1 MKASPRSARTA
12 DEFGNSHVAEPA
24 VVIETRAASKA
35 VQDEADPDKERA
47 VAKIREGLKYD
58 REHPGYLTGKQ
69 VFGRARAYL
78 AELKKVRRN
87 A

>member
-1 MKASPRSARTA
+1 MKASPKSTKVT
-12 DEFGNSHVAEPA
+12 DEFGSSYVAEPA
-24 VVIETRAASKA
+24 VVIETRAVSKA
-35 VQDEADPDKERA
+35 AQDEADPDKERA

-58 REHPGYLTGKQ
+58 RKHPGYLTGKQ

-78 AELKKVRRN
+78 AELKKVRHN

>member
-1 MKASPRSARTA
+1 MKASPKSAKTT
-12 DEFGNSHVAEPA
+12 DEFGGSYIAEPA
-24 VVIETRAASKA
+24 VVIETRAVSKA
-35 VQDEADPDKERA
+35 AQDEADPDKERA

-58 REHPGYLTGKQ
+58 RKYPGYLTGKQ

-78 AELKKVRRN
+78 AELKKVRHN

>member
-1 MKASPRSARTA
+1 MKASHKSAKTA
-12 DEFGNSHVAEPA
+12 DGFGNSHVAEPA
-24 VVIETRAASKA
+24 VVIETRAVSKA
-35 VQDEADPDKERA
+35 TQDEADPDKERA

-58 REHPGYLTGKQ
+58 RKHPGHLTGKQ

-78 AELKKVRRN
+78 AELKKVRHN

>member
-1 MKASPRSARTA
+1 MKASPKSAKTT
-12 DEFGNSHVAEPA
+12 DEFGGSYIAEPA
-24 VVIETRAASKA
+24 VVIETRAVSKA
-35 VQDEADPDKERA
+35 TQDEADPDKERA

-58 REHPGYLTGKQ
+58 RKHPGYLTGKQ

-78 AELKKVRRN
+78 AELKKVRHN